1 MGLDSELPNLVK
13 IQDATE
19 GVRYLVYSNKQ
30 NPTLTVYGSIRA
42 GMAFEPP
49 EKSGLAELTARL
61 LVRGSAKVGPAKL
74 ANLLESVGGVSDL
87 RNAEDKVIFRAEM
100 TSQWAQRVL
109 DVMSEWLTMPPF
121 RACDVLQVTWQDL
134 AVF

>member
-1 MGLDSELPNLVK
+1 MGLDTELPNLVK

-49 EKSGLAELTARL
+49 EKAGLAELTARL
-61 LVRGSAKVGPAKL
+61 LIRGSAKIGPAKL
-74 ANLLESVGGVSDL
+74 AYMLESVGAVVTY
-87 RNAEDKVIFRAEM
+87 RNIQYNITFHAKM
-100 TSQWAQRVL
+100 TSQCTKQVL
-109 DVMSEWLTMPPF
+109 GVIWECLTKPSF
-121 RACDVLQVTWQDL
+121 RSWDL
-134 AVF
+134 EQEE